1 MFADDIIMFN
11 DTVGRLQQQAN
22 ILSQFCRN
30 YMLTV
35 NLSKTN
41 VIVFR
46 NGGIIRGNEKV
57 YFDGAQVEHATYYK
71 YLGITFSSSLKW
83 SVAIKTLAQQA
94 NKAIM
99 VIRNIQHLCG
109 NIPVSVCFNMFDK
122 NDCTYSVV

>member
-1 MFADDIIMFN
+1 
-11 DTVGRLQQQAN
+11 
-22 ILSQFCRN
+22 
-30 YMLTV
+30 MLTV

-94 NKAIM
+94 NKAIIVM
-99 VIRNIQHLCG
+99 RNIQHLCA
-109 NIPVSVCFNMFDK
+109 IFQ
-122 NDCTYSVV
+122 

>member
-1 MFADDIIMFN
+1 MYPSVQLLMFADDIIMFN

-57 YFDGAQVEHATYYK
+57 YFDGAQVEHAT
-71 YLGITFSSSLKW
+71 
-83 SVAIKTLAQQA
+83 
-94 NKAIM
+94 
-99 VIRNIQHLCG
+99 
-109 NIPVSVCFNMFDK
+109 
-122 NDCTYSVV
+122 